1 MVKSI
6 TEEKIQTVCILILTS
21 IAVAAALKLFS
32 SVLIPFV
39 LAIFLTFCLST
50 LIDVQI
56 KWMRAPRFVAI
67 LTTILLGCMLMLLIS
82 LVVSTAIAQMGENKG
97 EYQKQTEKLVKGT
110 LEWLPLEHFG
120 YDVNDVPVA
129 MSTIPAKTAG
139 TLISSAASGFMSVM
153 SNGLLVLIF
162 TIFMLAGKR
171 ESKSYN
177 SEIYLEID
185 SSIKKYTTTMLLT
198 SGLTGFLVGLTLSIL
213 GVDFAWMFGFF
224 AFLLNFIPN
233 IGSVIA
239 TLLPVPVVILNS
251 QLGVATQILAV
262 AIPAVIQFT
271 IGNLVQPKL
280 MGRTLNL
287 HPVAILLSLI
297 FFGAIWGIV
306 GMFLATPITVVLR
319 ILLEKF
325 EYTAPIANLIAAKVN
340 KPSPG
345 KR

>member
-1 MVKSI
+1 M
-6 TEEKIQTVCILILTS
+6 
-21 IAVAAALKLFS
+21 
-32 SVLIPFV
+32 
-39 LAIFLTFCLST
+39 
-50 LIDVQI
+50 
-56 KWMRAPRFVAI
+56 
-67 LTTILLGCMLMLLIS
+67 
-82 LVVSTAIAQMGENKG
+82 
-97 EYQKQTEKLVKGT
+97 
-110 LEWLPLEHFG
+110 
-120 YDVNDVPVA
+120 
-129 MSTIPAKTAG
+129 
-139 TLISSAASGFMSVM
+139 
-153 SNGLLVLIF
+153 
-162 TIFMLAGKR
+162 
-171 ESKSYN
+171 
-177 SEIYLEID
+177 
-185 SSIKKYTTTMLLT
+185 
-198 SGLTGFLVGLTLSIL
+198 
-213 GVDFAWMFGFF
+213 
-224 AFLLNFIPN
+224 
-233 IGSVIA
+233 
-239 TLLPVPVVILNS
+239 ILNS